1 MKTFQSFRTKTIVGT
16 LLAVLA
22 LSCSFA
28 ATAGPVVR
36 VVHFTA
42 ASAEQQQAVLKL
54 VDSEINKAYTGAKGF
69 KWVKYL
75 LDSKTLETGSVSLWD
90 SRADLEAFLKSDA
103 YKGVPDKLKPFMK
116 GTMTST
122 VFDVYEP
129 KK

>member
-1 MKTFQSFRTKTIVGT
+1 VGA

-22 LSCSFA
+22 LGCSFA

-42 ASAEQQQAVLKL
+42 VSAEQQQAVLRL
-54 VDSEINKAYTGAKGF
+54 VDTEINKAYSSAKGF

-90 SRADLEAFLKSDA
+90 SREDLEAFLKSDA
-103 YKGVPDKLKPFMK
+103 YKGIPDKLKPFMK

-122 VFDVYEP
+122 VLDVYEP

>member
-1 MKTFQSFRTKTIVGT
+1 MKTSQSLRTKTIVGT

-22 LSCSFA
+22 LGCSFA

-42 ASAEQQQAVLKL
+42 VSAEQQQAVMKL
-54 VDSEINKAYTGAKGF
+54 VDSEINKAYSSAKGF

-90 SRADLEAFLKSDA
+90 SREDLEAFLKSDA
-103 YKGVPDKLKPFMK
+103 YKGIPEKLKPFMK
-116 GTMTST
+116 GPMTST

>member
-28 ATAGPVVR
+28 AMAGPVVR